1 MKRTDE
7 QNEIFLK
14 LKKQLNEVETPEKEY
29 VILQSYVEILPQ
41 MDEETRRFLFQR
53 QRSNYLILACF
64 YMAMY
69 GYAETNPGD
78 FSAIDFLKDRIAR
91 NELAYLRKEQKNN
104 DTRS

>member
-29 VILQSYVEILPQ
+29 VILQSYVEFLPQ
-41 MDEETRRFLFQR
+41 MDGETRRFLFQR
-53 QRSNYLILACF
+53 QRTNYLVLACY

-69 GYAETNPGD
+69 GHAETNPGD

-91 NELAYLRKEQKNN
+91 NELAYLRREQKNN